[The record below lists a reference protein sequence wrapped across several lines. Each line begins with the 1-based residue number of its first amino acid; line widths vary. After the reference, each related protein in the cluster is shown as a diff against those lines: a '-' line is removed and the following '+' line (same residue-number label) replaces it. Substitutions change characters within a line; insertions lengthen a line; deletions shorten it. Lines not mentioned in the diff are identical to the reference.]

1 MQVFAVTATGIGEGK
16 IITNTMGNKIPAK
29 YIEIGR
35 KVVLKTNQRV
45 SYSGKIPKPGDILDQ
60 LAIRSIYLNKSSII
74 WERNTIKNI
83 LARSLEIRKEMT
95 KAGNRVD
102 FGSTI
107 TELGDLPEW
116 FVSAHWTDLRLLHE
130 ALVNI
135 TITGLKVKGW
145 KIIDKVSAPLKSH
158 YPLLLPSD
166 IHFMATGISDQIFS
180 PTKRKP
186 PKKNWEPINR
196 KDLEKILDRLEPGT
210 EMEGFCILFAMGNNS
225 PGIVRLLARTIWL
238 TGMRSSE
245 LYKCKVV
252 DNKNSKDVFS
262 FLGTSYFL
270 KENIA
275 PVQELSS
282 DWFEGFDKTLDE
294 IIESHSCKDGDSGLN
309 LHILTSKTR
318 NSSKLINNETRI
330 QRLDGIGRDDLK
342 TILLTSCIRK
352 RLLSNTQ
359 KRVLSNYGTS
369 KLGKASQLVFPD
381 RRDRITFHTLR
392 HAFIDEARKSLPPE
406 EVGTLSGHTS
416 IRTMRG
422 YGGKYSRYSRKRK
435 SSRWF
440 PKPEENALAITREV
454 WKSKKLRVKKNDLRH
469 EDPWALPDPDFNE
482 LTGFEP

>member
-1 MQVFAVTATGIGEGK
+1 MQVVAVIPTETREGK
-16 IITNTMGNKIPAK
+16 IITNTMGNKLSAK
-29 YIEIGR
+29 HIELTR
-35 KVVLKTNQRV
+35 KIVLKTNQRV
-45 SYSGKIPKPGDILDQ
+45 SYSGKMPKPDDILDQ
-60 LAIRSIYLNKSSII
+60 LAIRSIYLNKNTTVK
-74 WERNTIKNI
+74 ERKTIRDV
-83 LARSLEIRKEMT
+83 LARSLGMREEVT
-95 KAGNRVD
+95 KTGNRVD

-107 TELGDLPEW
+107 TELSDLPEW
-116 FVSAHWTDLRLLHE
+116 FVTAHWTDLRLLHE
-130 ALVNI
+130 ALASI
-135 TITGLKVKGW
+135 TLADLKIKGW
-145 KIIDKVSAPLKSH
+145 VIIDKVSAPLKSH
-158 YPLLLPSD
+158 YPLLLTPD

-210 EMEGFCILFAMGNNS
+210 EMEGLCTLLAMGINS

-245 LYKCKVV
+245 LFNCKVV
-252 DNKNSKDVFS
+252 DNKNGKEVFS
-262 FLGTSYFL
+262 FLGPSYFL
-270 KENIA
+270 KNNIA
-275 PVQELSS
+275 PDQEVST
-282 DWFEGFDKTLDE
+282 DWLEGFDKTLDE
-294 IIESHSCKDGDSGLN
+294 IIESHSGKDGDNGLV

-330 QRLDGIGRDDLK
+330 QRLEGIARDDLK

-352 RLLSNTQ
+352 GMFSRIQ
-359 KRVLSNYGTS
+359 KRVLTNYGTRN
-369 KLGKASQLVFPD
+369 LGKASQLVFPD

-440 PKPEENALAITREV
+440 PKPEENALARTKEV
-454 WKSKKLRVKKNDLRH
+454 WMSKKLLVQKNDLRH